1 MYKTLINETT
11 QRLNKQFAK
20 NIRLSDTTITIKN
33 GCPWVYSFIKDRY
46 VLTHP
51 LTDLFTLLSYLHQ
64 NEEDATIM
72 KEYMPFLNE
81 NPLLAVAQERIKH
94 LFFNRGVLQQWD
106 SSKNGTLTMK
116 FRNKEKAEKFVS
128 MIQRAA

>member
-1 MYKTLINETT
+1 
-11 QRLNKQFAK
+11 
-20 NIRLSDTTITIKN
+20 
-33 GCPWVYSFIKDRY
+33 
-46 VLTHP
+46 
-51 LTDLFTLLSYLHQ
+51 
-64 NEEDATIM
+64 M

-81 NPLLAVAQERIKH
+81 NPLLAVTQERIKH